1 MIKKETL
8 LRVKW
13 VIISIIVPISL
24 MIIYFIAA
32 GTLNLLFA
40 WIFFSL
46 YLTNFI
52 IMSIIKNR
60 RDLIEERI
68 SRKKD
73 AKKWD
78 YIYNRIYPII
88 LLILYI
94 FSG

>member
-78 YIYNRIYPII
+78 YITIEFI
-88 LLILYI
+88 LLFY
-94 FSG
+94 